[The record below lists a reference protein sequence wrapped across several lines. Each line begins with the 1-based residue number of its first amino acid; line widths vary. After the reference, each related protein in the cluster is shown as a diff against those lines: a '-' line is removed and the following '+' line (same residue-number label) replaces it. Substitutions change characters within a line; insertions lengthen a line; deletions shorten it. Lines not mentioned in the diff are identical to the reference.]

1 MNHEAKAYLLA
12 AGLVVVS
19 LCGLVVVWK
28 LTKSLVSVLFWLAT
42 LVLLAAGAWWLL
54 AQFGILP
61 PPPLPR

>member
-12 AGLVVVS
+12 AGLVVVA

-28 LTKSLVSVLFWLAT
+28 VTKSLLSLLFWFASLVVLAF
-42 LVLLAAGAWWLL
+42 GAWWLL

-61 PPPLPR
+61 PPPLPH